1 MATPKTGT
9 EGGGA
14 DDGRPWLTGVQRR
27 LVTAALVC
35 VSLFVIGALT
45 FGVFLVLR
53 AFVTTFANVLW
64 PLAVAG
70 ILALLL
76 RPVALFLQE
85 HLRFSR
91 VGAIAAIYGLIL
103 LACAAVIAFVVP
115 VLVEQS
121 LKFARE
127 VPVLLDRAQEGFDNR
142 FPQVMEFLEEKVGAE
157 KLAEYR
163 ETLTRYA
170 QESFAHAAPAV
181 GRLGTWLMDVFAWAA
196 AAAIVPVYL
205 FFFLLSDRNPTRDLK
220 EQLSFVRKDIR
231 EDIIFLINEFALSMV
246 AFFRGQIL
254 IGMIMGVLFAI
265 GFSAVGVNFAIV
277 LGLLLGALN
286 IIPYLGTI
294 LGLASVLPI
303 AYFQPEG
310 GIVTAAL
317 ALLVF
322 GVVQLV
328 ESYFLTPRIMGQS
341 TGLHPLV
348 IIIAIF
354 FWGTALGGILGMILA
369 IPLTAFFV
377 VAWRLLRQKYLV
389 RLA

>member
-1 MATPKTGT
+1 METPKTGT
-9 EGGGA
+9 EGGA
-14 DDGRPWLTGVQRR
+14 DESRPWLTGIQQR

-35 VSLFVIGALT
+35 VSLFVIGALA

-53 AFVTTFANVLW
+53 AFVTTFSNVLW

-70 ILALLL
+70 ILAMLL
-76 RPVALFLQE
+76 RPLALSLQE

-91 VGAIAAIYGLIL
+91 VGAIATIYGLIL
-103 LACAAVIAFVVP
+103 LACAAAVAYVVP

-127 VPVLLDRAQEGFDNR
+127 VPVLLERAQDGFEER
-142 FPQVMEFLEEKVGAE
+142 FPQVIEFLEDYVGAE
-157 KLAEYR
+157 KLEEYR
-163 ETLTRYA
+163 ETLTAYA
-170 QESFAHAAPAV
+170 RESLAHAAPAV
-181 GRLGTWLMDVFAWAA
+181 GRLGTWLGELFAWAA

-220 EQLSFVRKDIR
+220 EQLSFIRKDIR
-231 EDIIFLINEFALSMV
+231 EDIIFLINEFATSMV

-254 IGMIMGVLFAI
+254 IGMIMGVLFAA

-303 AYFQPEG
+303 AYFQPDG
-310 GIVTAAL
+310 GLLTAAL
-317 ALLVF
+317 ALGVF
-322 GVVQLV
+322 GIVQLV
-328 ESYFLTPRIMGQS
+328 ESYFLTPRIMGQT

-377 VAWRLLRQKYLV
+377 VAWRLLRQKYLAG
-389 RLA
+389 LA

>member
-1 MATPKTGT
+1 METPKTGT
-9 EGGGA
+9 EGAAG
-14 DDGRPWLTGVQRR
+14 DGRLWLSGIQRK
-27 LVTAALVC
+27 LITAALVC
-35 VSLFVIGALT
+35 LSLFIIGTLL

-53 AFVTTFANVLW
+53 AFVTTFSNVLW

-76 RPVALFLQE
+76 RPIALFLQK

-91 VGAIAAIYGLIL
+91 IGAIATIYGLIL
-103 LACAAVIAFVVP
+103 LACAALIAFIVP
-115 VLVEQS
+115 VLLEQS

-127 VPVLLDRAQEGFDNR
+127 VPVLLERAQDGFNQR
-142 FPQVMEFLEEKVGAE
+142 YPQVMEFLEEKVGHERLDQYHAD
-157 KLAEYR
+157 LAEYAR
-163 ETLTRYA
+163 DT
-170 QESFAHAAPAV
+170 FARAVPAV
-181 GRLGTWLMDVFAWAA
+181 GRFGTWLMELFAWTA
-196 AAAIVPVYL
+196 AAAIIPVYL
-205 FFFLLSDRNPTRDLK
+205 FFFLLSDRDPTRDLK

-231 EDIIFLINEFALSMV
+231 EDIVFLINEFALSMV

-303 AYFQPEG
+303 AYFQPDG
-310 GIVTAAL
+310 GILTATLAL
-317 ALLVF
+317 AVF
-322 GVVQLV
+322 GAVQTI
-328 ESYFLTPRIMGQS
+328 ESYFLTPRIMGRS

-369 IPLTAFFV
+369 IPLTAFIV
-377 VAWRLLRQKYLV
+377 VAWRLLRQKYLA